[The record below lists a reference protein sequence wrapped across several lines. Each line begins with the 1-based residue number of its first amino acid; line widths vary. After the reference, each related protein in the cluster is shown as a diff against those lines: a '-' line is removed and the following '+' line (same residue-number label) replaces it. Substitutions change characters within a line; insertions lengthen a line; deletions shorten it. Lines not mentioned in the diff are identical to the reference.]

1 MTYYTLSDYH
11 AIDHIHTNG
20 DDLTWFFVICIFV
33 NITVAMFIYFYSY
46 KPFRSIVYLI
56 PIHIGLILSCLSIF
70 VLLPVDLS
78 KAMYEQCMG
87 VVQERALNLSEILEC
102 KIPFFLPQIPEIW
115 LKYMWSLFYWYTF
128 VSTWIVLPFLSSYVI
143 SGHWKI
149 KCKIRQA
156 ILENILFYILYT
168 IVGIGSSLIYF
179 WYQNS
184 KFSFLDL
191 LMALGYA
198 FGLFLVIAFM
208 SHGLI
213 DLPRHFY
220 KRTNPQYMMREIFA
234 NVSVLK
240 DKLDDLYTQMN
251 QIHQRILVLC
261 SILPEDHISRERA
274 IQIRNEIERDQQ
286 SNHRSH
292 HRRLSSDG
300 FRRRIFDS
308 TYWHDSTISVVEDIV
323 DGRGSL
329 HIRNDN
335 DHNETRN
342 EPRYHA
348 ISELVRLREQWLDCQ
363 RYFIR
368 YDGEWEDLVQT
379 GCQLLDDETD
389 RLEGIMLPKRKI
401 WLMISKAMSRFLAI
415 TFGLASIVIL
425 WSEISISISNTTG
438 LPASIISSYIDNLVD
453 NGYLKSAVLLSI
465 LILSYM
471 TLCMFSSLFKF
482 TFFQR
487 YQLVSKHHTDLP
499 SFLFLTSYSCRLVFS
514 LCYNYLGLLD
524 SSSSNVPLLSS
535 RTQFI
540 QIMGSINLVPFL
552 GSRYYL
558 FVPLLSMFV
567 SIIVFFRLD
576 IKFVSCLGLQP
587 FFESSESFSDS
598 SLDINDEHITSI
610 TRENIERGKR
620 LVRQARPLSHA
631 GPSLISLLLN
641 RH

>member
-1 MTYYTLSDYH
+1 MTDYTLSDYH
-11 AIDHIHTNG
+11 VVDYIHANG

-33 NITVAMFIYFYSY
+33 SITVGMFIYFYSY

-56 PIHIGLILSCLSIF
+56 PVHIGLILSCLSIF

-78 KAMYEQCMG
+78 KAMYEQCLN
-87 VVQERALNLSEILEC
+87 VVQERTLNLEILEC
-102 KIPFFLPQIPEIW
+102 KIPFFLPEIPEIW
-115 LKYMWSLFYWYTF
+115 LKYMWRLFYWYTF

-143 SGHWKI
+143 SGHWKV
-149 KCKIRQA
+149 KSKIRQA
-156 ILENILFYILYT
+156 ILENVLFYILYI
-168 IVGIGSSLIYF
+168 IVGIGSALIYF

-191 LMALGYA
+191 LMALGYT

-213 DLPRHFY
+213 DLPRRCY
-220 KRTNPQYMMREIFA
+220 KRTNSQYMMREIFA
-234 NVSVLK
+234 NVSILK
-240 DKLDDLYTQMN
+240 DKLDDLYAQMN
-251 QIHQRILVLC
+251 QIHQRILILC
-261 SILPEDHISRERA
+261 SILSENHTSRERA
-274 IQIRNEIERDQQ
+274 IQLCNEIERDQQ
-286 SNHRSH
+286 SNHRSD

-308 TYWHDSTISVVEDIV
+308 IYWHDSTISVEDIV
-323 DGRGSL
+323 DGRSSYT
-329 HIRNDN
+329 RNDN
-335 DHNETRN
+335 SHNETGN
-342 EPRYHA
+342 GLRYNTIA
-348 ISELVRLREQWLDCQ
+348 ELVRLREQWLDCQ

-368 YDGEWEDLVQT
+368 YDGEWEDLVLT

-389 RLEGIMLPKRKI
+389 RLEGIMLPKRKL
-401 WLMISKAMSRFLAI
+401 WLLISKAMSRFLAI
-415 TFGLASIVIL
+415 TFGLISIVIL
-425 WSEISISISNTTG
+425 WSEISMSISTTTG
-438 LPASIISSYIDNLVD
+438 LPTSIISSYVDSLVD
-453 NGYLKSAVLLSI
+453 NRYLKSAVLLSI

-499 SFLFLTSYSCRLVFS
+499 SLLFLTSYSCRLVFS

-524 SSSSNVPLLSS
+524 SSSGNLPLLSS

-540 QIMGSINLVPFL
+540 QIMGSINLVPLL
-552 GSRYYL
+552 GSKYYL

-598 SLDINDEHITSI
+598 SLDINDEHATNI

-620 LVRQARPLSHA
+620 LVRQSRPLSHA
-631 GPSLISLLLN
+631 GSSLSLLLN
-641 RH
+641 RYQ